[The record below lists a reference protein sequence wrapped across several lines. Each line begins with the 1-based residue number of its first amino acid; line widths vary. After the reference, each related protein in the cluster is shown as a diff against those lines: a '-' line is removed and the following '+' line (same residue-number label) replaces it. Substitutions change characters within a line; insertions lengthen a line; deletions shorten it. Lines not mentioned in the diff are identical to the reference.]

1 MFQIFENFVISM
13 GLEPSLQRALISG
26 SKAVY
31 ESVCGSG
38 EAIGLNSYD
47 ETHFRNLSVEP
58 LKWNRAAVNVA
69 NTNSEHEL
77 GDDACDVNKPKSHGR
92 GDKNSKNN
100 HGANSK
106 GHGTPVAKASGGHYS
121 NMGKGSKD
129 SKRLSSA
136 KNNFGK
142 FVDKLK
148 VGQKEKAPL
157 VRGFEDFMTSALK
170 KQSN

>member
-1 MFQIFENFVISM
+1 MFEIFQNFVVSM

-58 LKWNRAAVNVA
+58 LDWNRASS
-69 NTNSEHEL
+69 NSHHEL
-77 GDDACDVNKPKSHGR
+77 GDDACDVNKPNAH
-92 GDKNSKNN
+92 GDKISKNN

-106 GHGTPVAKASGGHYS
+106 GHGTPAAKSSGGHYA

-129 SKRLSSA
+129 SKKLSSA
-136 KNNFGK
+136 KNHFGK

-170 KQSN
+170 KKSVS